1 MPPSWGKCTLRKEN
15 GPFLEQLW
23 ECVISDHTSHFSL
36 SFTKVETYQE
46 REQARK
52 HESSS
57 RSWSLSLPLAQP
69 LHHSTMLRLPSG
81 NSTNLFYSSPASQ
94 HVCWCLH
101 LIFPSHSIP
110 EASFKLLLPSAENAC
125 ILRCVCGGGGMVY
138 MTKYIRPCKSI
149 FFGWFLIHPD
159 DHHSPKLWPALIP
172 VTSYLWCLY
181 RVCSHF
187 PWTQAAQERI
197 SHLTVRYWR
206 ALEAG
211 FHTGEVILVCCLNY
225 LPLSYLVLWT

>member
-1 MPPSWGKCTLRKEN
+1 MSVQATHHQPDLSSTYLESRENCPPPVKDLCLTCRPCLKGTKQRKVWLVFFFPVMPPSWGKCTLRKEN

-23 ECVISDHTSHFSL
+23 KCVISDHTSHFSL

-125 ILRCVCGGGGMVY
+125 ILRCVCGGGHGVY
-138 MTKYIRPCKSI
+138 DQ
-149 FFGWFLIHPD
+149 IH
-159 DHHSPKLWPALIP
+159 
-172 VTSYLWCLY
+172 
-181 RVCSHF
+181 
-187 PWTQAAQERI
+187 
-197 SHLTVRYWR
+197 
-206 ALEAG
+206 
-211 FHTGEVILVCCLNY
+211 
-225 LPLSYLVLWT
+225 